1 MKNTKV
7 AVRYYSQTGNTKKLA
22 DKIAETAGCKAET
35 IEADL
40 VEEVDVLFLGA
51 SVYWAGI
58 DKSVKN
64 FIEGL
69 DKQKVGR
76 VAIFSTSA
84 LIERAYPSIS
94 KLLMAKKIKV
104 DSKDF
109 YCRGQFTS
117 LYRGKPDEKD
127 LRAVEEFTK
136 NILKD

>member
-1 MKNTKV
+1 MKNIKV
-7 AVRYYSQTGNTKKLA
+7 AVRYYTQTGNTKKLA
-22 DKIAETAGCKAET
+22 DRIAETAGCTAESIDT
-35 IEADL
+35 DL

-69 DKQKVGR
+69 DKKKVGR

-84 LIERAYPSIS
+84 LIERAYPSIA
-94 KLLMAKKIKV
+94 KILMAKKIRV
-104 DSKDF
+104 ESKDF
-109 YCRGQFTS
+109 YCRGQFAS

-127 LRAVEEFTK
+127 LIAAEEFTR
-136 NILKD
+136 NILR

>member
-35 IEADL
+35 IETDL
-40 VEEVDVLFLGA
+40 LEEVDVLFLGA

-64 FIEGL
+64 FIDRL

-76 VAIFSTSA
+76 VVIFSTSA

-104 DSKDF
+104 ESKDF
-109 YCRGQFTS
+109 YCRGQFAS
-117 LYRGKPDEKD
+117 LYRGKPNEKD
-127 LRAVEEFTK
+127 LRAAEEFTK
-136 NILKD
+136 SILK